1 MKCYSDG
8 HCEINLHNR
17 RVCPYCRLV
26 KCFASGMQSE
36 LIRSSRTKSNKTNK
50 KRKEMADPVETTT
63 SRALIRLNESEQVR
77 LFHYYT

>member
-1 MKCYSDG
+1 
-8 HCEINLHNR
+8 
-17 RVCPYCRLV
+17 
-26 KCFASGMQSE
+26 MQSE